1 LVVVRTDGVEH
12 RLQGRGSL
20 PLFEGDVLRT
30 EAASQALIQLRPGIP
45 VALNER
51 TTLKI
56 LSRWDKTAGTIRIL
70 RVSRGG
76 VWAKAGDGARQLEI
90 ESPAAVAAARDAEI
104 DVKVAEDGQ
113 SALTVV
119 QGTAEL
125 GTPFGVCSVRGG
137 TASVG
142 ARGTA
147 CTAPQPANVA
157 AAVSWKQAVTQSA
170 EDQIE
175 RDAEESQPDR
185 DADEGAGLALD
196 GRGAGSPAGDA
207 HAGEKDQRDSR
218 HQDDRVDQGCGVF
231 HPDYPL
237 GGAGFRLT
245 RRRRGGRARRGNPD
259 VPDGL
264 DARAPLQLVGV
275 EGALLLIG

>member
-1 LVVVRTDGVEH
+1 MSPRAEWGGGVVIALAVWSLLPGGGAGPAAAQGVPVGTAQNAVGTLVVVRTDGIEH

-56 LSRWDKTAGTIRIL
+56 LSRWDKTGGTMRIL

-90 ESPAAVAAARDAEI
+90 ESPVAVAAARDAEI

-157 AAVSWKQAVTQSA
+157 AAVSWKQAVT
-170 EDQIE
+170 
-175 RDAEESQPDR
+175 P
-185 DADEGAGLALD
+185 
-196 GRGAGSPAGDA
+196 
-207 HAGEKDQRDSR
+207 
-218 HQDDRVDQGCGVF
+218 
-231 HPDYPL
+231 
-237 GGAGFRLT
+237 
-245 RRRRGGRARRGNPD
+245 
-259 VPDGL
+259 
-264 DARAPLQLVGV
+264 
-275 EGALLLIG
+275 

>member
-1 LVVVRTDGVEH
+1 MSARARWAGAVVVALGFCSLLPGGGAGPAQAQGVPVGTAQNAVGTLVVVRTDGIEH

-51 TTLKI
+51 TSLKI

-76 VWAKAGDGARQLEI
+76 IWAKAGDGARQIEI
-90 ESPAAVAAARDAEI
+90 ETPAAVAAARDAEV

-113 SALTVV
+113 SSLTVV

-142 ARGTA
+142 ARGAA

-157 AAVSWKQAVTQSA
+157 GAVSWKQAV
-170 EDQIE
+170 
-175 RDAEESQPDR
+175 SQ
-185 DADEGAGLALD
+185 
-196 GRGAGSPAGDA
+196 
-207 HAGEKDQRDSR
+207 
-218 HQDDRVDQGCGVF
+218 
-231 HPDYPL
+231 
-237 GGAGFRLT
+237 
-245 RRRRGGRARRGNPD
+245 
-259 VPDGL
+259 
-264 DARAPLQLVGV
+264 
-275 EGALLLIG
+275 